1 MTIQKEHLEE
11 YKKEKLEELE
21 NVDVNFRCAENQR
34 IDEKIELMREEMLQ
48 ELEREI
54 VLKKTR
60 IQGEIAAID
69 KIIAKIEAPEAEQ
82 L

>member
-21 NVDVNFRCAENQR
+21 NVDANFRCAENQR

-48 ELEREI
+48 ALEREI

>member
-21 NVDVNFRCAENQR
+21 NVDVNFRYAENQR

>member
-21 NVDVNFRCAENQR
+21 NVDSNFRCAENQR